1 VNAEN
6 SLRKVLDELKI
17 DFKEEVGEAAFYG
30 PKIDL
35 QVKTALGRV
44 ITAYTVQL
52 DFLLPQ
58 KFDLQY
64 KDKNGQIQRPV
75 LVHASVIGTLER
87 FVSILLEQNKGVFPL

>member
-1 VNAEN
+1 
-6 SLRKVLDELKI
+6 LKELKI
-17 DFKEEVGEAAFYG
+17 NFKEEVGEAAFYG

-35 QVKTALGRV
+35 QVKTALGRI
-44 ITAYTVQL
+44 ITAYTIQL
-52 DFLLPQ
+52 DFLLPE

-64 KDKNGQIQRPV
+64 KDQNGKTQRPV